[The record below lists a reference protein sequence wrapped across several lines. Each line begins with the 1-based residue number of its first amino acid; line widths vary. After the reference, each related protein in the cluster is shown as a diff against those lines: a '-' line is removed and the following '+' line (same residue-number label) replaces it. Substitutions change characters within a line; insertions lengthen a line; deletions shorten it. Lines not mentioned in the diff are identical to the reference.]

1 MKARKEI
8 ITVIMLI
15 LMAITK
21 MMIFSRDKYND
32 YDHFGDNNEAESTYY
47 ATKYYLT
54 MIMNRICTNHKN
66 TTNR

>member
-21 MMIFSRDKYND
+21 MMIFSWDKYND
-32 YDHFGDNNEAESTYY
+32 YDHFGDNNEAESS
-47 ATKYYLT
+47 
-54 MIMNRICTNHKN
+54 
-66 TTNR
+66 